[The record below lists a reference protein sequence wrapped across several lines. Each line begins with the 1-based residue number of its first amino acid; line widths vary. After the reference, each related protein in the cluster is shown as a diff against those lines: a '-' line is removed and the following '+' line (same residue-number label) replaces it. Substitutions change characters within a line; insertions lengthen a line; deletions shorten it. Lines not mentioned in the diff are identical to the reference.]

1 MTDKIDRR
9 DFIKSTAVGAL
20 GAGVALRSRSAS
32 ARLLGANDRVV
43 IGFIGLGRMGQSNL
57 KDFFKQQDVD
67 VAAVCDVY
75 APNLD
80 KAAALA
86 PKAEKHKD
94 FRRILDR
101 KDIDVVVVS
110 APDHWHALPM
120 IMACQAGK
128 DVYVEKPLS
137 HTIDEGRRM
146 VQAARKYNCVVQVG
160 TQQRSGKHFQ
170 KAVELVRS
178 GKIGKVSFVRTWNF
192 GNQFPTGIGNPPESD
207 PPPEL
212 DWDMWLGPAPKV
224 RFNPNRFGVNPNSFS
239 YFRWFWDYAGG
250 MVTDWGIHL
259 LDIVQWAMGA
269 DYPQAVSASGGKF
282 YLQDNRETPDTLLV
296 TYEYPGW
303 VCTYEN
309 RECNGNRI
317 LDKGYGITFHGTDGT
332 LFIDRGGFE
341 IIPETRRGSDNKP
354 INRMEPMKEANSNDQ
369 HLTHVRNFVDS
380 VKSRQKPISDVEI
393 GHRSTSTALLA
404 NISFRTRRRI
414 AWDGKNERIVGDHE
428 ASRLLSRTYRKPW
441 SLNV

>member
-20 GAGVALRSRSAS
+20 SAGMALHASSAS
-32 ARLLGANDRVV
+32 GGVLGSNDRVV
-43 IGFIGLGRMGQSNL
+43 TGFIGLGRMGQSNL
-57 KDFFKQQDVD
+57 KDFLKQQDVD

-101 KDIDVVVVS
+101 KDIDAVVVS
-110 APDHWHALPM
+110 TPDHWHALPM
-120 IMACQAGK
+120 IMACQVGK

-137 HTIDEGRRM
+137 HTIDEGRKM
-146 VQAARKYNCVVQVG
+146 VQAARKHNRIVQVG

-170 KAVELVRS
+170 NAVELVRG

-192 GNQFPTGIGNPPESD
+192 GNQFPSGIGNPAD
-207 PPPEL
+207 CNPPSEL

-224 RFNPNRFGVNPNSFS
+224 SFNPNRFGVNPNNFS

-259 LDIVQWAMGA
+259 LDIVQWAMGV
-269 DYPQAVSASGGKF
+269 DYPQAVTASGGKF

-303 VCTYEN
+303 ICTYEN
-309 RECNGNRI
+309 RECNGSRI
-317 LDKGYGITFHGTDGT
+317 FDKGYGITFHGTEGT
-332 LFIDRGGFE
+332 LFVDRSGFE
-341 IIPETRRGSDNKP
+341 ILPETRRGSDNKP

-369 HLTHVRNFVDS
+369 HLTHVRNFLDS

-404 NISFRTRRRI
+404 NISYRTRRRI
-414 AWDGKNERIVGDHE
+414 EWDGKNERIVGDSE
-428 ASRLLSRTYRKPW
+428 ASKLLSRHYRKPW
-441 SLNV
+441 SL